1 MNIYCRLQWSGMAAG
16 LLAAGMSLVGPEAQA
31 FPPAPHHLV
40 YGQVRDEQGN
50 PFHVGGAVVLLE
62 VEGGSTVNATVSPG
76 QAEGINYQ
84 LKIPLDMGALGNAY
98 KPSALLPTVPFRIR
112 VRVGSVTYL
121 PLEMVGIGTLLT
133 RPAEATRLDLTLGV
147 DSDGDGLPDAWELAL
162 IQALKGDGQTRTL
175 ADIRPEDDS
184 DGDGLS
190 NLDEYYAGTYA
201 FDPKDGFA
209 LEIIDVK
216 DGRALLEFTAVR
228 GRSYKLMGSPDAKEW
243 KPLNFYLDTASGLSE
258 ELRFYYAEKVQRVR
272 IWSATAAGI
281 EPARFFR
288 ITTH

>member
-1 MNIYCRLQWSGMAAG
+1 
-16 LLAAGMSLVGPEAQA
+16 
-31 FPPAPHHLV
+31 
-40 YGQVRDEQGN
+40 
-50 PFHVGGAVVLLE
+50 
-62 VEGGSTVNATVSPG
+62 VSPG

-190 NLDEYYAGTYA
+190 NL
-201 FDPKDGFA
+201 
-209 LEIIDVK
+209 
-216 DGRALLEFTAVR
+216 
-228 GRSYKLMGSPDAKEW
+228 
-243 KPLNFYLDTASGLSE
+243 
-258 ELRFYYAEKVQRVR
+258 
-272 IWSATAAGI
+272 
-281 EPARFFR
+281 
-288 ITTH
+288 